1 MRTKLRKPGATLI
14 EILTYMALASVVFLA
29 IYGIFAAGRRYFE
42 IARASIEVQQAANTI
57 AFERDPRLKETLFR
71 LFSTNH
77 SPEAQAGCLSE
88 LLCCL
93 PRVEAPA
100 ELSYENVFRVLIV
113 QFMDAAN
120 LDLRAL
126 KKSCVHIVQPDGRL
140 IPFEA
145 FNLFYR
151 CDSEIK

>member
-1 MRTKLRKPGATLI
+1 M
-14 EILTYMALASVVFLA
+14 
-29 IYGIFAAGRRYFE
+29 
-42 IARASIEVQQAANTI
+42 
-57 AFERDPRLKETLFR
+57 
-71 LFSTNH
+71 
-77 SPEAQAGCLSE
+77 
-88 LLCCL
+88 LCCL

-151 CDSEIK
+151 GR